1 MYLSTDNIYQDGVDL
16 LLGSRR
22 VTGLTTTLPSTG
34 TIPVV
39 IPTNQSAG
47 NYFLIVR
54 ADSTGSAPG
63 EVTEAN
69 ETNNTLAIAL
79 TVARAD
85 LAVMSVTAPAV
96 ATAGMNV
103 SVTHVVKNL
112 AALAGG
118 APATFSRLFLSD
130 DATLDGGDVQ
140 LGADVPV
147 GVLAGGGM
155 ASVVR
160 SVLIPPGTPPGRYY
174 VIAQANATGT
184 VVEADTPTLANNV
197 RATATPITI
206 GPDLV
211 VTAATPAPTATAP
224 GKTVN
229 VTNTVK
235 NQGGTGAGSF
245 TVGIYLSDDNVF
257 DGGDTLLNSRPVL
270 SLAAGMVSGPLV
282 TPVVIPANQPA
293 GSYFLIVRVD
303 NAGTPGFVSE
313 ANEANN
319 GLAVPLTVVQ
329 PDLTVQSVTATP
341 PAIAPGGN
349 VSVTHVVKNLAVLAG
364 AAPVSTTTRLYL
376 SNNATLEDP
385 GDVVL
390 GDVEVGPLAG
400 GAMATLTKSVQVPG
414 GTTPGLYWIIARANA
429 TNSVLEIDS
438 PGQAN
443 NVKAMATPIVVG
455 PDVLVASASTVARA
469 TPGMN
474 VSVTYTLKNRGGQA
488 ANNFDVGF
496 SLVPQPSGAEIPLGP
511 SRTGVSLIAGAMSP
525 ASTNTVTIPPG
536 TALGSYKIKVTADA
550 SATVGEADE
559 SNNTLLTGT
568 LSVLRPDLNI
578 PTVTFTPAM
587 IAPGGNISVSHVV
600 KNLSLAPGNAGLS
613 ASRLLLSTDQTIA
626 GQVADLGTV
635 NVPSIVAGGMTTVIR
650 SAQVPVGLPPGRY
663 FVLAQADEADVI
675 LEQNPTNNLGASVAR
690 LVVGPDMTVTTA
702 STVAGAIPGANVSVS
717 YTLKNTGSAT
727 PAFNVGFVL
736 VPVSPGPDV
745 PIGPTRTAVV
755 LATNGTLATSS
766 TVGVPAGVAA
776 GQYRIRVTAD
786 PADTVVEA
794 VETNNSVT
802 TGIVTI
808 TPPELSIQSLSV
820 PGTGIAGRS
829 VGIPNTVVNTAAAPG
844 TAPSFQVGLYLAS
857 SAVIDPGT
865 DTLLT
870 SRTVASLAPAATS
883 AATTT
888 VTLPTT
894 PGNYFIG
901 AVADR
906 AGVVVEANESN
917 NQQSGTIAVV
927 PNMVRPSTTASAQVT
942 LSGCAIAANNGS
954 AILPGTFVVPS
965 QTGAAWGGT
974 VRLVSGPQINTMTIA
989 GSVTVTGDLSGTFSI
1004 VNSGGARGNGNF
1016 ITGTVATPGSP
1027 GAVAATFTG
1036 SFTVGEICS
1045 ISGSFTSP

>member
-1 MYLSTDNIYQDGVDL
+1 M
-16 LLGSRR
+16 
-22 VTGLTTTLPSTG
+22 
-34 TIPVV
+34 
-39 IPTNQSAG
+39 
-47 NYFLIVR
+47 
-54 ADSTGSAPG
+54 
-63 EVTEAN
+63 
-69 ETNNTLAIAL
+69 
-79 TVARAD
+79 
-85 LAVMSVTAPAV
+85 
-96 ATAGMNV
+96 
-103 SVTHVVKNL
+103 
-112 AALAGG
+112 
-118 APATFSRLFLSD
+118 
-130 DATLDGGDVQ
+130 
-140 LGADVPV
+140 
-147 GVLAGGGM
+147 
-155 ASVVR
+155 
-160 SVLIPPGTPPGRYY
+160 
-174 VIAQANATGT
+174 
-184 VVEADTPTLANNV
+184 
-197 RATATPITI
+197 
-206 GPDLV
+206 
-211 VTAATPAPTATAP
+211 
-224 GKTVN
+224 
-229 VTNTVK
+229 
-235 NQGGTGAGSF
+235 
-245 TVGIYLSDDNVF
+245 
-257 DGGDTLLNSRPVL
+257 
-270 SLAAGMVSGPLV
+270 
-282 TPVVIPANQPA
+282 
-293 GSYFLIVRVD
+293 
-303 NAGTPGFVSE
+303 
-313 ANEANN
+313 
-319 GLAVPLTVVQ
+319 
-329 PDLTVQSVTATP
+329 
-341 PAIAPGGN
+341 
-349 VSVTHVVKNLAVLAG
+349 
-364 AAPVSTTTRLYL
+364 
-376 SNNATLEDP
+376 
-385 GDVVL
+385 
-390 GDVEVGPLAG
+390 
-400 GAMATLTKSVQVPG
+400 
-414 GTTPGLYWIIARANA
+414 
-429 TNSVLEIDS
+429 
-438 PGQAN
+438 
-443 NVKAMATPIVVG
+443 
-455 PDVLVASASTVARA
+455 LVASASTVARA

-568 LSVLRPDLNI
+568 LSVLRPDLNV

-587 IAPGGNISVSHVV
+587 IAPGGNISVSHAV
-600 KNLSLAPGNAGLS
+600 KNLSPAPGNAGLS

-650 SAQVPVGLPPGRY
+650 SAQVPVGLAPGRY

-755 LATNGTLATSS
+755 LATNGMLATSS
-766 TVGVPAGVAA
+766 IVGVPPGVAA

-794 VETNNSVT
+794 VETNNAAT

-820 PGTGIAGRS
+820 PGTGVAGRS

-865 DTLLT
+865 DTLLV

-906 AGVVVEANESN
+906 GGVVVEANEAN
-917 NQQSGTIAVV
+917 NQMSGAIAVV
-927 PNMVRPSTTASAQVT
+927 PNMVRPSTTASAPDH
-942 LSGCAIAANNGS
+942 A
-954 AILPGTFVVPS
+954 
-965 QTGAAWGGT
+965 
-974 VRLVSGPQINTMTIA
+974 VRLWRGRQQRLGQSRRHVR
-989 GSVTVTGDLSGTFSI
+989 GSDSDGRRVGRNGEARVRPADQHDDDCGLGDRRRGAQRHVHDREQWRRAWQREPLPVRWRLLAARAQWRQPSPAPSPSARSARSPARSPRRERWSDATRSI
-1004 VNSGGARGNGNF
+1004 RRQRRLRDRAPRRRY
-1016 ITGTVATPGSP
+1016 
-1027 GAVAATFTG
+1027 
-1036 SFTVGEICS
+1036 CS
-1045 ISGSFTSP
+1045 IT